1 MAVESYA
8 RSFSGMELSMSIVIR
23 KSRGALVRVASVA
36 TGIWLVSVP
45 LRAESASTPTAK
57 KAAHT
62 KAAPKLPRGIV
73 LSATD
78 YMNDIQRL
86 ETDRERAKVCQTPQ
100 GSAYQ
105 KAVQQRQELEA
116 IAKKGATVGDADWKV
131 TEAVAKK
138 NNWTVPAAE
147 GKQVDRQK
155 AVAYFLEQG
164 RSAEAKAK
172 DDLAAKTREILPACD
187 ERCQTEL
194 AEICASGQPLEKEYR
209 SGLFAAVSAG
219 PGVSAQGALLF
230 GLTSFLADRSNDEL
244 ASWLTRK
251 LMKTLCDEDEAK
263 FRLTCELR
271 KKVNEDQ
278 LGTLFVAALRR
289 DLETLPLR
297 LLARQTGVASKE
309 EIEAIIILLQSLRA
323 GESPVAALA
332 KFGGDGSICVKGPST
347 FACKAQAAARLAG
360 LLGDAL
366 KPQSDAGP
374 FVANL
379 PKHTASLQALI
390 TRAEYCT
397 TFNVCEKEKDETLTM
412 QLQDLLQKAH
422 GLNQKLWTWSDEP
435 VQDEDRRT
443 RALVVA
449 DESIEILEKA
459 LGVVAP
465 ADTTQAAHL
474 AKSLRAGARITL
486 GNYADGILQTLEL
499 VPKERVYG
507 ALEKYLPLL
516 VDLASAKDVAS
527 ARQAIDSAAAP
538 LGGWRQKRE
547 GFTSSLTGLVGF
559 GGNVELAV
567 DRSDAR
573 AFAIGLHAPVG
584 LDFSGPTG
592 KGHTFGL
599 YLSVI
604 DLGQLLTVPVVSSTP
619 AEPDGTKIE
628 ATANDDVELIQVLSP
643 GLYLRWGIGDT
654 PFSLAVGGSYAPRL
668 RRFTPADDLSMSM
681 FESQEDVFRLSLGL
695 GVDVTILSL

>member
-1 MAVESYA
+1 MRIAIGKVCGTLSCAVN
-8 RSFSGMELSMSIVIR
+8 
-23 KSRGALVRVASVA
+23 VAAAV
-36 TGIWLVSVP
+36 WLISVP
-45 LRAESASTPTAK
+45 AEGAMPSVE
-57 KAAHT
+57 
-62 KAAPKLPRGIV
+62 APKATQPNRAPELPRGIV

-86 ETDRERAKVCQTPQ
+86 ERDRQRGVVCQTVQ
-100 GSAYQ
+100 GRAYH
-105 KAVQQRQELEA
+105 KAVQQREALEG
-116 IAKKGATVGDADWKV
+116 ISKKGATVGDADWQVVQRLANESK
-131 TEAVAKK
+131 
-138 NNWTVPAAE
+138 WSPPPAEVKLA
-147 GKQVDRQK
+147 DRQK
-155 AVAYFLEQG
+155 ALTSYLESA
-164 RSAEAKAK
+164 RSSEASAKSALTATAEA
-172 DDLAAKTREILPACD
+172 TLPACD
-187 ERCQTEL
+187 DRCRIEL

-251 LMKTLCDEDEAK
+251 LMKALCDEDATR
-263 FRLTCELR
+263 FGLTCELR
-271 KKVNEDQ
+271 KKVNEEQ

-297 LLARQTGVASKE
+297 LLAPETGVATGG
-309 EIEAIIILLQSLRA
+309 EIEAIVSLLKELRA

-332 KFGGDGSICVKGPST
+332 KLGGNPSICEGEKEQFV
-347 FACKAQAAARLAG
+347 CKAQAAARLVG

-366 KPQSDAGP
+366 KPQSDGGS

-390 TRAEYCT
+390 TRPEYCT
-397 TFNVCEKEKDETLTM
+397 TFSVCDKANDETLKDA
-412 QLQDLLQKAH
+412 LQDLLQKAH
-422 GLNQKLWTWSDEP
+422 GLNQKLWAWSDEP

-443 RALVVA
+443 RALAVA
-449 DESIEILEKA
+449 DDSIEILEMA

-465 ADTTQAAHL
+465 QSKTQATHL
-474 AKSLRAGARITL
+474 AKALRASARITL
-486 GNYADGILQTLEL
+486 GNYADGILRTLEL

-507 ALEKYLPLL
+507 SLQKYLPLL

-559 GGNVELAV
+559 GAHAEFAV
-567 DRSDAR
+567 KRSAN
-573 AFAIGLHAPVG
+573 AFTIGMHAPVG
-584 LDFSGPTG
+584 LDFNGPIG
-592 KGHTFGL
+592 KDHTFGL
-599 YLSVI
+599 YVSVI
-604 DLGQLLTVPVVSSTP
+604 DVGQLLTVPLTSSARDEGG
-619 AEPDGTKIE
+619 AEIE
-628 ATANDDVELIQVLSP
+628 ATANDEVELVQVLSP
-643 GLYLRWGIGDT
+643 GLYLRWGIGDS
-654 PFSLAVGGSYAPRL
+654 PFSLAGGVSYAPRL
-668 RRFTPADDLSMSM
+668 RRFIPANELSTST
-681 FESQEDVFRLSLGL
+681 FEGQEDVVRVSLGL